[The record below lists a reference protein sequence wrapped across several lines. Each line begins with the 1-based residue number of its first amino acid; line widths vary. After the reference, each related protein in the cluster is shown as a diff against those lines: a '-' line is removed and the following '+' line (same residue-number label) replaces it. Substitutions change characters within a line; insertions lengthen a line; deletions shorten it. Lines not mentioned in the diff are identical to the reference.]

1 MDKRRKKGNQ
11 NSFKK
16 ISKIIPALIIFLLPG
31 GSFLLP
37 ILAGVLDRKKPG
49 GYLRLTILIRIYR
62 VDS

>member
-37 ILAGVLDRKKPG
+37 ILAGVLDRRKT
-49 GYLRLTILIRIYR
+49 RRIPQI
-62 VDS
+62 DNSHKNL